1 MDSWVHPRCRV
12 TLWLPWKVIEKEHN
26 TCDWNNRGAR
36 VTFRDPAVSLYFH
49 HFARAVY
56 KDEETILVTHRL
68 ADNLTAFH
76 SSLVESTLNTK
87 TPQMVYGEHFQIVS
101 FLKVLTKWNSWVIK
115 SNNAEWMLK
124 LTKCKKKWS
133 ICSLQLEISS
143 FLIVLF

>member
-1 MDSWVHPRCRV
+1 MSSSSLQGDLV
-12 TLWLPWKVIEKEHN
+12 TSLKVIEKEHN

-76 SSLVESTLNTK
+76 SSLAESTLNTK

-101 FLKVLTKWNSWVIK
+101 FLKVLTFMGYKK
-115 SNNAEWMLK
+115 QQCWMNVK
-124 LTKCKKKWS
+124 INKM
-133 ICSLQLEISS
+133 
-143 FLIVLF
+143 